1 MTGSE
6 KQKWSMVTREPTT
19 DGVGE
24 GGYPHTDGVSTT
36 RGYTPSDVV
45 GGVSPL

>member
-6 KQKWSMVTREPTT
+6 KQKWSMVTLEPTT

-24 GGYPHTDGVSTT
+24 GG
-36 RGYTPSDVV
+36 
-45 GGVSPL
+45 GGGIPTLMA